1 MFSAYKEG
9 GLPVESEKM
18 GVPWFMQKNIST
30 FLQEKS
36 LEKNG

>member
-9 GLPVESEKM
+9 GLPKESEKRR
-18 GVPWFMQKNIST
+18 VPCFMYQIISI

-36 LEKNG
+36 LEKK